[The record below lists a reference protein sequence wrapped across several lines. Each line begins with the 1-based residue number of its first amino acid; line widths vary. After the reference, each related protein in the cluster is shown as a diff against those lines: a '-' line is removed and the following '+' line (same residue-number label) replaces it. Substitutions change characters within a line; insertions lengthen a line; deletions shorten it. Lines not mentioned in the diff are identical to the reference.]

1 MGEQNMY
8 GETSADARE
17 NDEYGSLRKRMRS
30 FMKRKQKGGN
40 ERRDRKRKRQDKKI
54 LRKIESAG
62 NDVKRNKSRTL
73 IYT

>member
-1 MGEQNMY
+1 MY

-17 NDEYGSLRKRMRS
+17 NDEHGSLRKRMRS
-30 FMKRKQKGGN
+30 FMKWKQKGGK
-40 ERRDRKRKRQDKKI
+40 ERRDRKRKRQNKKK
-54 LRKIESAG
+54 LRKVESAG